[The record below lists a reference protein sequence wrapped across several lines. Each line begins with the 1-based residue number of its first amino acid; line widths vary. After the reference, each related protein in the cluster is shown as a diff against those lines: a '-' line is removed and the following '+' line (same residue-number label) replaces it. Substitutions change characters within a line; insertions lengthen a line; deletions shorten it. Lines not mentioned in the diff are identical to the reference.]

1 MKLVAIITST
11 WKEVLGIDQEV
22 ADIISHY
29 SEWLSRQ
36 EYLKCINGTINVRF
50 IIGKNCKRVRNRH
63 SLDFTQ
69 LFITKLTQ
77 SLTKRR
83 TYIVHQ

>member
-1 MKLVAIITST
+1 LKLYLLLLVAFQPSKINLRLLMKLVAIITST

-63 SLDFTQ
+63 S
-69 LFITKLTQ
+69 
-77 SLTKRR
+77 
-83 TYIVHQ
+83 